1 MLGSQ
6 YDSSSS
12 RDAPSPD
19 IPATATNFR
28 RLLPAGAGPRVIS
41 TERPFRR
48 QRQTVPAA
56 CLECRRRKVKVVD
69 IAAVKCSATR
79 PICSRCSI
87 QNVECEYETGPD
99 ITRRRAI
106 VNRLEE
112 LEKENN
118 DLQELIRDLCS
129 RPEAEATE
137 IFNRLRSTGNPF
149 HVLDLVRMGDLLL
162 GKQPVEADSFGDR
175 RSKSS
180 PLSSKPSSVP
190 EKADMNPSDPED

>member
-6 YDSSSS
+6 HDDDT

-19 IPATATNFR
+19 APATATSFR

-41 TERPFRR
+41 TEPPFRR

-56 CLECRRRKVKVVD
+56 CLECRRRKVK
-69 IAAVKCSATR
+69 CSATR
-79 PICSRCSI
+79 PICSRCST
-87 QNVECEYETGPD
+87 QNVECEWDTPIET
-99 ITRRRAI
+99 TRRQAI

-118 DLQELIRDLCS
+118 DLHELIRDLYS

-137 IFNRLRSTGNPF
+137 IFNRLRSTGDPF
-149 HVLDLVRMGDLLL
+149 HVLDLVRVGDLLL
-162 GKQPVEADSFGDR
+162 GKQPIEQENLGDR

-180 PLSSKPSSVP
+180 PSSSKPNSVRD
-190 EKADMNPSDPED
+190 KADMNPLDPED